1 MLEKNVKPAYE
12 CHIRKYCRENPL
24 RSVRSFSWSCR
35 EGRTATKEKDGESAM
50 SGTDQ
55 TNPGSGKD
63 RPGKG
68 ERFVDLITRPGFT
81 SLLVFVGAVLSVG
94 WVVYLVVK
102 DSGTIGLPALALLSI
117 ILLLGALLIFT
128 TLISAIGLSD
138 KNSALGLPDGSVR
151 AILALALLGLFAIL
165 ASSVL
170 TEQVVDEFGKQILTL
185 VGTLMT
191 AVISF
196 YFGSST
202 PPPAERAGAQAAAR
216 TAGAPATGG
225 APAIEGAAAT
235 GGEQPAGEAPATGG
249 EQPAGGTAHTT
260 GAPPADGT
268 PAGGEQ
274 AQGG

>member
-1 MLEKNVKPAYE
+1 
-12 CHIRKYCRENPL
+12 
-24 RSVRSFSWSCR
+24 
-35 EGRTATKEKDGESAM
+35 M

-55 TNPGSGKD
+55 TKPGSGKSG
-63 RPGKG
+63 PGKG
-68 ERFVDLITRPGFT
+68 EQFVDLITRT
-81 SLLVFVGAVLSVG
+81 AVASLLVFVGAVLSVG

-128 TLISAIGLSD
+128 TLINAIGLSD

-170 TEQVVDEFGKQILTL
+170 TENAVDEFGKQILTL

-202 PPPAERAGAQAAAR
+202 PPPAERGGAQAVAGTAGAPT
-216 TAGAPATGG
+216 TAGAPATGA

-235 GGEQPAGEAPATGG
+235 GGEQPAGETAHTAGAPPAGEASATGG
-249 EQPAGGTAHTT
+249 EQPSGGTAPTA
-260 GAPPADGT
+260 GAPPAGGT
-268 PAGGEQ
+268 PAGGGP

>member
-1 MLEKNVKPAYE
+1 
-12 CHIRKYCRENPL
+12 
-24 RSVRSFSWSCR
+24 
-35 EGRTATKEKDGESAM
+35 M
-50 SGTDQ
+50 SRTDQ
-55 TNPGSGKD
+55 TSPGSGKNE
-63 RPGKG
+63 PGRG
-68 ERFVDLITRPGFT
+68 EQFVDLITRT
-81 SLLVFVGAVLSVG
+81 AVASLLVFVGAVLSVG

-128 TLISAIGLSD
+128 TLINAIGLSD

-170 TEQVVDEFGKQILTL
+170 TENAVDEFGKQILTL

-202 PPPAERAGAQAAAR
+202 PPPAERAGAPAAAGAAGAPG
-216 TAGAPATGG
+216 TAGAPAAAGTAG
-225 APAIEGAAAT
+225 APAAGTATAPAAA
-235 GGEQPAGEAPATGG
+235 
-249 EQPAGGTAHTT
+249 GTA
-260 GAPPADGT
+260 GAPSAAEPEATKPSGAT
-268 PAGGEQ
+268 EG
-274 AQGG
+274 